1 MRGVV
6 GLALVLALSSG
17 CLRKNASPTL
27 VNTRWGQIQGLMAGI
42 TVMHAVQP
50 IAAAVGDLPWKDKY
64 YVSIGGGVLYGAT
77 FVGLTQRQKW
87 PLYVSLIGPAV
98 GSTAVFGG
106 WALDAAGVIDATIKP
121 DTFQIAGGTLQAG
134 AWLIAL
140 QLLRIDPRFCTP
152 TLTRASDDTKLT
164 GLRVTW

>member
-1 MRGVV
+1 MRARV
-6 GLALVLALSSG
+6 ALVVIVCLAGG
-17 CLRKNASPTL
+17 CLRRNASRTL
-27 VNTRWGQIQGLMAGI
+27 VDTRWGQIQGLMAGI

-50 IAAAVGDLPWKDKY
+50 IAAATGDLPWKDKY

-77 FVGLTQRQKW
+77 FAGLTQRQKW
-87 PLYVSLIGPAV
+87 PLSVALIGPAV
-98 GSTAVFGG
+98 GGTAVFGG

-152 TLTRASDDTKLT
+152 TLTKASDDTKLT